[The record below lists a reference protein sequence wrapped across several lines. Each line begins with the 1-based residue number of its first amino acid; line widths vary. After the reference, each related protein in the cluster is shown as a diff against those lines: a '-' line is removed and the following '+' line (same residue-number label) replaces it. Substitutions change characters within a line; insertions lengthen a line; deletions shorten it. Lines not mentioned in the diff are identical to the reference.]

1 MKKLIEE
8 RIKNAMRN
16 GDTLTRDTLRVLKG
30 EIERNEDSQKTLSDL
45 EIQKLAKKMVENLT
59 EISPDS
65 PEISVLQDFLPNPLT
80 TEELVAELEKF
91 ISANGIETKQGLGSI
106 MKHFKTNFDGRYNG
120 KELSELINARLK

>member
-45 EIQKLAKKMVENLT
+45 EIQKMAKKMVENLQ
-59 EISPDS
+59 EVSPDS
-65 PEISVLQDFLPNPLT
+65 PEIEILKEFTPNPLT
-80 TEELVAELEKF
+80 LEELTSELESF
-91 ISANGIETKQGLGSI
+91 IVDNGIENKQGLGLI
-106 MKHFKTNFDGRYNG
+106 MKHFKTNFDGRYDG
-120 KELSELINARLK
+120 KVLSELIKNRL